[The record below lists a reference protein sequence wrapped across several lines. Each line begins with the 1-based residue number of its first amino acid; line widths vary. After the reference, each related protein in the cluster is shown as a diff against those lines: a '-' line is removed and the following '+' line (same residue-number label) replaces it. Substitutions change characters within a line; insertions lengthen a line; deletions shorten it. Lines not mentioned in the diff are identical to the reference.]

1 MSETPDPDVVE
12 IAELAD
18 SSGKWRTIVG
28 RIVLVVLVIVLIIEA
43 HAKFGYDRTLAALR
57 AKASKIEGDVIR
69 GQQALEDWSLP
80 LADAEQCVSGYPS
93 KRRESTFGMNV
104 IVLRW
109 FSLFKTYV
117 VQLQLDDQNTVMSL
131 LTEDL

>member
-1 MSETPDPDVVE
+1 MSAAPDPEVVE
-12 IAELAD
+12 IAELAEP
-18 SSGKWRTIVG
+18 SGKWRTIVG
-28 RIVLVVLVIVLIIEA
+28 RIILAVLVVVLIIEA

-57 AKASKIEGDVIR
+57 AKASKIEGEVIL

-93 KRRESTFGMNV
+93 QRRESLLGMNV
-104 IVLRW
+104 VV
-109 FSLFKTYV
+109 LFKTYV

-131 LTEDL
+131 TTEDL